1 MTSIPIRI
9 ASPASVP
16 ARLVSGAAAL
26 VLSLATGTPLRSI
39 PHLMPHPGEQGGP
52 YLGL

>member
-1 MTSIPIRI
+1 MTTIPTRTAPRLSTWLISGL
-9 ASPASVP
+9 A
-16 ARLVSGAAAL
+16 AR
-26 VLSLATGTPLRSI
+26 VLSLATGAPLRSV